1 MLSLRDQK
9 NDTFHVLL
17 SKNKN
22 QLCVCFQLSNFFFII
37 ILNEHIFLLEV
48 I

>member
-9 NDTFHVLL
+9 NDTF
-17 SKNKN
+17 
-22 QLCVCFQLSNFFFII
+22 VCYYQRIKINYVFVFNCPIFFII